1 MLTEEGRK
9 ILSESKKGENN
20 PRWNGGNSEYPN
32 HAELKRARIEVLK
45 KSKGK
50 CEICGKLAKIIH
62 HIDGNKDNQSID
74 NLMALCRN
82 CHIPLHCDDD
92 PKVSNMGRPL
102 KYSLICNMSV
112 KEISKIFH
120 VSTGTIYNWLGR
132 PDKEKWL
139 KEQLKNINYSKAECL
154 LVSK

>member
-9 ILSESKKGENN
+9 ILSESKKGEKN
-20 PRWNGGNSEYPN
+20 PRWNGGNSQYPN
-32 HAELKRARIEVLK
+32 HAELKRMRIEVLK
-45 KSKGK
+45 NSKGR
-50 CEICGKLAKIIH
+50 CEICGKPAKIIH
-62 HIDGNKDNQSID
+62 HIDGDKSNQSID

-92 PKVSNMGRPL
+92 PNVSNIGRPL

-112 KEISKIFH
+112 KEISKIFD

-139 KEQLKNINYSKAECL
+139 KEQLNNKNSIKSEYLPVLK
-154 LVSK
+154 